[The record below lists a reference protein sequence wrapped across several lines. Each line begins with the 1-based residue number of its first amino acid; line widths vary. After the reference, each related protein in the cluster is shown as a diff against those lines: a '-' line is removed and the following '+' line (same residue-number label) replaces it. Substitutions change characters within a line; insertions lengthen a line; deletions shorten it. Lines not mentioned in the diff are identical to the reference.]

1 MPPSGFHSN
10 APEVTGGRDRMKYPF
25 VTLDVFTDTRF
36 AGNSLGVVFDADSI
50 ESAKMLAVAREFGHP
65 ETVFVVKPENAG
77 STARAR
83 IFTPAIEMPFAG
95 HPTVGTALALALKRK
110 AGNAIVLE
118 EKIGPLQCN
127 VKIEGEAHGRASFLL
142 PALPRALGPAAANEA
157 IAAALG
163 LSTDDIGFDGHQ
175 PSKWSIGPTFTF
187 VPVSGIDAVRRC
199 RIDDAKWDAAFEANG
214 QSFAFV
220 FSRETENK
228 AHHFHARMFAPRAG
242 VREDPATGSA
252 AAAFSGFCAQSL
264 SLRDGKHDFI
274 IEQGFEMGRPSLIE
288 LGVVVRGGALAS
300 GTVGGPAVIVTEGMI
315 EV

>member
-1 MPPSGFHSN
+1 
-10 APEVTGGRDRMKYPF
+10 MKYPF
-25 VTLDVFTDTRF
+25 VTLDVFTETRF

-50 ESAKMLAVAREFGHP
+50 ESAKLQAIAREFGHP
-65 ETVFVVKPENAG
+65 ETVFVLKPEHAG

-110 AGNAIVLE
+110 AGSNLVLE
-118 EKIGPLQCN
+118 EKIGALQCHVN
-127 VKIEGEAHGRASFLL
+127 VAGEAHGRASFLL
-142 PALPRALGPAAANEA
+142 PALPRPAGPAAGNAS

-163 LSTDDIGFDGHQ
+163 LNANDIGFDGHR

-187 VPVSGIDAVRRC
+187 VPLRGIEAVRRC
-199 RIDDAKWDAAFEANG
+199 RIEDAQWDPAFEMNG

-264 SLRDGKHDFI
+264 SLPDGQHDFV

-288 LGVVVRGGALAS
+288 LGIVMQNGALAS
-300 GTVGGPAVIVTEGMI
+300 GSVGGPAIIVTEGLI